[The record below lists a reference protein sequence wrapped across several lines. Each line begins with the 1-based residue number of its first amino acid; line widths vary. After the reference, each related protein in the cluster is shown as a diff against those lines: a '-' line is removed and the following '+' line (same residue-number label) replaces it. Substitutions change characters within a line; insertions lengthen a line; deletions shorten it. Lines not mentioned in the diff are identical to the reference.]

1 MSHRGVLSRRRP
13 ALAVPIAVGLVSI
26 GSLFTVNAAP
36 ASATSA
42 DRAGRLLQGVHGNGR
57 ADWP

>member
-1 MSHRGVLSRRRP
+1 MSHRGFLSGRRA
-13 ALAVPIAVGLVSI
+13 ALAVPIAVGLVSM

-36 ASATSA
+36 VSATARTPQGS
-42 DRAGRLLQGVHGNGR
+42 LLQGVHGNGR